1 MYTIETRY
9 TWFSSFRNVS
19 RANGRKRR
27 GRRGHGSR
35 CANVTRPTH
44 PSTREGKIV
53 FHVYR
58 ISKSGTLSFSL
69 GNRSRSDSHT
79 SPPPHRWPIKR
90 RTPNVEELVSLKP
103 EGKKK
108 KNPSQAALYGHRNNR
123 SAEYIRYRADFSS
136 GEVCAAERA
145 SRSRKQ

>member
-53 FHVYR
+53 FHVYFEIR
-58 ISKSGTLSFSL
+58 DTFVFPRKPISL
-69 GNRSRSDSHT
+69 GLAYVTTPSSVADQASNA
-79 SPPPHRWPIKR
+79 KR
-90 RTPNVEELVSLKP
+90 GGTGLSKTRR

-108 KNPSQAALYGHRNNR
+108 KSQPGCFIWAP
-123 SAEYIRYRADFSS
+123 
-136 GEVCAAERA
+136 
-145 SRSRKQ
+145 K

>member
-27 GRRGHGSR
+27 GRRGHGGR

-53 FHVYR
+53 FHVYFEIR
-58 ISKSGTLSFSL
+58 DTFVFPRKPISL
-69 GNRSRSDSHT
+69 GLAYVTTPSSVADQAPNA
-79 SPPPHRWPIKR
+79 KR
-90 RTPNVEELVSLKP
+90 GGTGLSKTRR

>member
-1 MYTIETRY
+1 MFHGQTGGRGGGDGGMAVVAQ
-9 TWFSSFRNVS
+9 TW
-19 RANGRKRR
+19 
-27 GRRGHGSR
+27 HDQHI
-35 CANVTRPTH
+35 H
-44 PSTREGKIV
+44 PHAKGKSY
-53 FHVYR
+53 FTC

-79 SPPPHRWPIKR
+79 SPPPHRWPIKL

-103 EGKKK
+103 DAKEKK